1 MVNSF
6 HLLALAI
13 KDYMLDPTAVL
24 DPHLIQEF
32 SSKSFK
38 LFSGQSNDR

>member
-13 KDYMLDPTAVL
+13 KDYILDPAAVL
-24 DPHLIQEF
+24 DPQLIQEF
-32 SSKSFK
+32 SSKS